1 MRIRHFFQRN
11 KGICSSQLIVAPI
24 LVVLLISSTFLP
36 QVSLASAQGAN
47 LNKPMSVSK
56 VERDQISD
64 ASIAFATS
72 NDNLDAVGL
81 ADSVPL
87 ALPESTPAVPTPT
100 HIVEATVNTSVP
112 EEEGNDTLGT
122 ATALPFTED
131 SAGSGCSM
139 GQSLGSIQPATD
151 KIAPSGY
158 GGGNYIR
165 EEDDLLAYMIRF
177 ENTGD
182 ATAPARIIM
191 ITDTLDEDLDLGTFE
206 LTEIAFANQIIA
218 VPPGLDHYETSLA
231 LVIDNEFVSGAEIR
245 CEIAA
250 SLDTDTRE
258 LTLEMMGLDPE
269 TGDLPEDIMLGILYP
284 NDETGRG
291 YGYMSYV
298 VEHIDGLPTGTEITN
313 KASIVFDWND
323 PIDTPLVIN
332 TIDADPPSSHVNPL
346 PATQPQ
352 TFTVTWQGDDGSGSG
367 IASYDI
373 YVSDNSGPFNPWLS
387 DTTQLSSEFTGSVG
401 HTYSFYSIATDNVGY
416 VEEAPPAA
424 DASTTVVSEG
434 ITLNLKAG
442 WNMVSVPVAPIDNS
456 TSAVFPGVA
465 AIFTWNAASR
475 SYYVPTV
482 IEPEKGY
489 WVAVTENTTIT
500 ISGTPVETW
509 TTDIKA
515 GWNMIGSVNTSASI
529 ADPKDDPDD
538 SVITPAYWWD
548 PVGKS
553 YVLAIDIDPAK
564 GYWVASVNDCTLT
577 L

>member
-1 MRIRHFFQRN
+1 M
-11 KGICSSQLIVAPI
+11 KGKILCNRGYIWRFILLPI
-24 LVVLLISSTFLP
+24 IALVMVSSTFMP
-36 QVSLASAQGAN
+36 QVSPASAQGTN
-47 LNKPMSVSK
+47 LDKPISVSK
-56 VERDQISD
+56 AERDQISD
-64 ASIAFATS
+64 ASIAFATY

-87 ALPESTPAVPTPT
+87 ALPQSTPAVPTST
-100 HIVEATVNTSVP
+100 HIEATVNTSVP

-122 ATALPFTED
+122 ATALPFPED
-131 SAGSGCSM
+131 PPGSGYSM
-139 GQSLGSIQPATD
+139 GQSLSSIQPATD

-158 GGGNYIR
+158 GGENYIR
-165 EEDDLLAYMIRF
+165 EEDNLLAYMIRF
-177 ENTGD
+177 ENTGE
-182 ATAPARIIM
+182 ATSPARMIS
-191 ITDTLDEDLDLGTFE
+191 ITDTLDEDLYLGTFQ

-250 SLDTDTRE
+250 WLDTDTRE
-258 LTLEMMGLDPE
+258 LTLVMMGLDPE
-269 TGDLPEDIMLGILYP
+269 TGDLPEDPLLGILYP

-291 YGYMSYV
+291 CGYMSYV

-313 KASIVFDWND
+313 KARIVLDWND
-323 PIDTPLVIN
+323 PMDTPLVIN

-373 YVSDNSGPFNPWLS
+373 CVSDNSGPFNPWLS
-387 DTTQLSSEFTGSVG
+387 DTTQLSSEFTGTIG

-456 TSAVFPGVA
+456 TSVVFPGVA
-465 AIFTWNAASR
+465 GIFTWDTTSR
-475 SYYVPTV
+475 SYYVPAV

-489 WVAVTENTTIT
+489 WVAVTEDTAVTID
-500 ISGTPVETW
+500 GPPVETW

-515 GWNMIGSVNTSASI
+515 GWNMIGSVNSTISI
-529 ADPKDDPDD
+529 ADPNDDPDG
-538 SVITPAYWWD
+538 SVIPTAYWWD
-548 PVGKS
+548 PMQRK
-553 YVLAIDIDPAK
+553 YIETTDIEPGK
-564 GYWVASVNDCTLT
+564 GYWVASINDCTLT